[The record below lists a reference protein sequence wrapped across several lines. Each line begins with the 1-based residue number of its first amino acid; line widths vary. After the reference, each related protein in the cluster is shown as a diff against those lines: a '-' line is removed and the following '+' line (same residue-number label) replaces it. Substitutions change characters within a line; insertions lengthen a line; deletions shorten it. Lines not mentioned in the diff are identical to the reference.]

1 MLDNGFFHFKSK
13 LSLKQQQEILEAVR
27 TVVREAPLFI
37 PTMPHRGTSFGYRMS
52 NCGQLGWVS
61 DRSGYRYQVHHP
73 ATRKLFPAIPELIRE
88 LAITLADEAGWSD
101 FRPETCLINFYQKG
115 ESLGLHQD
123 NTEQNLKAP
132 IISISLGDAGVFLLG
147 GKQRIDPTKKY
158 ILQSGDCLVMAGKSR
173 LYFHG
178 FAGILPNTSSLLKNG
193 GRINLTIR
201 QIN

>member
-1 MLDNGFFHFKSK
+1 MMDNGFLLFKSR
-13 LSLKQQQEILEAVR
+13 LLVKQQQEILEAVR
-27 TVVREAPLFI
+27 IVVRGAPMFT
-37 PTMPHRGTSFGYRMS
+37 PTMPHRGTPFGYRMT
-52 NCGQLGWVS
+52 NCGDLGWIS
-61 DRSGYRYQVHHP
+61 DQSGYRYQVRHP
-73 ATRKLFPAIPELIRE
+73 ATREPFPAMPELISE
-88 LAITLADEAGWSD
+88 LAITLAGEAGWSG

-123 NTEQNLKAP
+123 NSEQNLKAP

-147 GKQRIDPTKKY
+147 GEQRIAPTKKY